1 MRKLL
6 VGLAVLGLFV
16 LFSGAFA
23 QSPAACTGITFTRNL
38 SQGMSGADVKCLQ
51 ALLNQDPRTQVAVS
65 GPGSPGAETTF
76 FGPLTKAAVVRFQEL
91 YAGEV
96 LAPLGLTKGTGFVG
110 AMTRA
115 KLNSL
120 LGGEV
125 TPPPP
130 SPTPTPSP
138 SPSPS
143 PTPGVE
149 GILEVRGLATPN
161 NVTLNE
167 GDTAKEVARIDVKA
181 RQSDIT
187 VQRIYVDFNT
197 RPHRVFNY
205 ISVYEGNNPVVGKA
219 ITPEETLDI
228 GSGWYRVTINL
239 NYPVAKDTTK
249 TLGIRLSAVPV
260 YPSGF
265 PSSVSVR
272 VDSNSVRG
280 VDTAGIQQY
289 APAAAITRT
298 VVLSSAVSGS
308 LEVTLATDTPKEGL
322 ALISKNTTDDTEID
336 LTKFNVKAKNLDVTV
351 KEIQASTT
359 VSGAAGSLV
368 KAYRLYDGTTLLSE
382 VSPGST
388 ITFANLDLLVAKDT
402 SKSLVIKGLVS
413 GTSQVFA
420 GFVKVDKAKVT
431 SAEDA
436 NFNSLSGS
444 ALGSGADG
452 NTIYLYSKA
461 PVLSDITA
469 SAQARDLN
477 ATSGTETIDG
487 TITFKVTAKGGDI
500 WISTSTSHL
509 NMQYERSGG
518 AVSSTGVAVVI
529 STSATAGT
537 WGYKVPENQTISFTV
552 SASVDPSLGASA
564 DYVRLKIGQLKWNT
578 DDSGSSPAPI
588 EWRDL
593 WAVGDLKTG
602 FVYLTE
608 N

>member
-6 VGLAVLGLFV
+6 VGLAVLSLFV

-65 GPGSPGAETTF
+65 GPGSPGAETTY
-76 FGPLTKAAVVRFQEL
+76 FGPLTKAAVVKFQEL
-91 YAGEV
+91 YADEI
-96 LAPLGLTKGTGFVG
+96 LAPLGLTNGTGFVG

-130 SPTPTPSP
+130 SPSP

-143 PTPGVE
+143 PTPSPTPGVE
-149 GILEVRGLATPN
+149 GVLEVKGLATPN

-205 ISVYEGNNPVVGKA
+205 ISVYEGSNPVVGKA

-239 NYPVAKDTTK
+239 NYPVSKDTTK

-260 YPSGF
+260 YPSGA
-265 PSSVSVR
+265 PTTSVSLKI
-272 VDSNSVRG
+272 DSNSIRG

-289 APAAAITRT
+289 APAGAITRT

-308 LEVTLATDTPKEGL
+308 LEVTLASDTPREGL

-351 KEIQASTT
+351 KEIQASTA

-382 VSPGST
+382 VSTSTT

-413 GTSQVFA
+413 GTSAVSA
-420 GFVKVDKAKVT
+420 GSVKVDNAKVT

-444 ALGSGADG
+444 ALGGDADG
-452 NTIYLYSKA
+452 NAIYLYTQA

-500 WISTSTSHL
+500 WISKSTSDL
-509 NMQYERSGG
+509 NVQYEKSDGTTNT
-518 AVSSTGVAVVI
+518 VSAVVI
-529 STSATAGT
+529 STSATAGS

-552 SASVDPSLGASA
+552 SASIDPSLGASA

-578 DDSGSSPAPI
+578 ADSSSSPTPIPWTAP
-588 EWRDL
+588 

>member
-91 YAGEV
+91 YADEV
-96 LAPLGLTKGTGFVG
+96 LVPLGLAKGTGFVG

-149 GILEVRGLATPN
+149 GVLEVRGLATPN

-228 GSGWYRVTINL
+228 GSGWYRVIINL

-260 YPSGF
+260 YPSGA

-272 VDSNSVRG
+272 VDQNSVRG

-413 GTSQVFA
+413 GTSQVEA
-420 GFVKVDKAKVT
+420 GSVKVHSVKVT

-444 ALGSGADG
+444 ALGSVANG

-500 WISTSTSHL
+500 WISKSVSDL

-518 AVSSTGVAVVI
+518 ATSSTGVAVVI
-529 STSATAGT
+529 STSATADS

-552 SASVDPSLGASA
+552 SASVDPSLGGSA
-564 DYVRLKIGQLKWNT
+564 DYVRLKIGQLKWST
-578 DDSGSSPAPI
+578 TGSASDAI
-588 EWRDL
+588 DWRES

-602 FVYLTE
+602 FVYLTD